1 VHRLSIDIAMGAAAM
16 LFGLS
21 QALMLPIPLYFY
33 LLLVNGTFIIY
44 WIDHIQDSTQ
54 ALLVQPGA
62 RHAIFKEKRSVFV
75 GLILL
80 LTLVNAL
87 IAWLFLSVK
96 IILAGTLLL
105 LALLAYL
112 RFHRKLKRVF
122 ILEKELLI
130 ALLYTI
136 STGLP
141 TWIYFQSNFVL
152 DWLVFVLLLLSV
164 FLTALQNLFS
174 VARIEKEQ
182 DSQFKIRNISQIF
195 GSARLQSLQEM
206 MLLLQGVTLIFLLLL
221 FPQIA
226 LLRFAVSL
234 LLLAFI
240 QYILPYFFTSAN
252 NPYYRWLGDGSFV
265 LLFLCGI

>member
-1 VHRLSIDIAMGAAAM
+1 
-16 LFGLS
+16 
-21 QALMLPIPLYFY
+21 
-33 LLLVNGTFIIY
+33 
-44 WIDHIQDSTQ
+44 
-54 ALLVQPGA
+54 
-62 RHAIFKEKRSVFV
+62 V
-75 GLILL
+75 GFILL

-136 STGLP
+136 SAGLP

>member
-1 VHRLSIDIAMGAAAM
+1 M

-33 LLLVNGTFIIY
+33 LLLINGTFIVY
-44 WIDHIQDSTQ
+44 WIDHIQDSAQ

-80 LTLVNAL
+80 LTLVNAGV
-87 IAWLFLSVK
+87 AWLFLSVK
-96 IILAGTLLL
+96 IILAGTFLL

-130 ALLYTI
+130 ALLYTL
-136 STGLP
+136 STALP

-164 FLTALQNLFS
+164 FLTTLQNLFS
-174 VARIEKEQ
+174 FARIEKEQ
-182 DSQFKIRNISQIF
+182 DSQFKIRNISHIF
-195 GSARLQSLQEM
+195 GSDRLQSLQEM
-206 MLLLQGVTLIFLLLL
+206 MLLLQGVTLLFLLLL

-226 LLRFAVSL
+226 LLRFVIL
-234 LLLAFI
+234 LLLVSFI
-240 QYILPYFFTSAN
+240 QYILPYFFYNAHS
-252 NPYYRWLGDGSFV
+252 PYYRWLGDGAFV
-265 LLFLCGI
+265 LLFLCAL